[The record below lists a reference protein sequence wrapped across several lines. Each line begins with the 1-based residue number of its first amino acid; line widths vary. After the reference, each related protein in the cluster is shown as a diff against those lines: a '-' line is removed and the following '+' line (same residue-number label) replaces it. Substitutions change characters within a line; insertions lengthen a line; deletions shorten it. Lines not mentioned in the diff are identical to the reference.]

1 MSNIFS
7 EEKVDNT
14 PSDQIQTV
22 EASGSEEFNA
32 EQFLSDDFNG
42 VSDIV
47 SALGKFSGSSFIAT
61 LGIQVSSMFNSKF
74 NDVLTDLQ
82 FPDSVYDL
90 VKKEL
95 PTLTGQLK
103 SKIIEVTSSF
113 NSPLDLLTKVD
124 QFDQL
129 LSTDN
134 IRDTILNFVKEKTG
148 SSSTIDIVADLV
160 GGAND

>member
-14 PSDQIQTV
+14 PSDQIQTI
-22 EASGSEEFNA
+22 EASGSEEFNT
-32 EQFLSDDFNG
+32 EQFLSEDFNG

-47 SALGKFSGSSFIAT
+47 SALGKFSGSSFITT
-61 LGIQVSSMFNSKF
+61 LGAQVSSMFNSKF

-103 SKIIEVTSSF
+103 SKITEVTSSC
-113 NSPLDLLTKVD
+113 NSPLDLLTKID

-134 IRDTILNFVKEKTG
+134 IKDIILNFVKEKTG

>member
-14 PSDQIQTV
+14 PSDQIQTI
-22 EASGSEEFNA
+22 EASGSEEFNT
-32 EQFLSDDFNG
+32 EQFLSEDFNG

-47 SALGKFSGSSFIAT
+47 SALGKFSGSSFITT
-61 LGIQVSSMFNSKF
+61 LGAQVSSMFNSKF

-103 SKIIEVTSSF
+103 SRIIEVTSSF

-134 IRDTILNFVKEKTG
+134 IKDIILNFVKEKTG

>member
-14 PSDQIQTV
+14 PSDQIQTI
-22 EASGSEEFNA
+22 EASGSEEFNT
-32 EQFLSDDFNG
+32 EQFLSEDFNG

-47 SALGKFSGSSFIAT
+47 SALGKFSGSSFITT
-61 LGIQVSSMFNSKF
+61 LGAQVSSMFNSKF

-134 IRDTILNFVKEKTG
+134 IKDIILNFVKEKTG

>member
-22 EASGSEEFNA
+22 EASGSEEFNT
-32 EQFLSDDFNG
+32 EQFLGEDFNG

-47 SALGKFSGSSFIAT
+47 GALGKFSGSSFITT
-61 LGIQVSSMFNSKF
+61 LGAQVSSMFNSKF

-103 SKIIEVTSSF
+103 SKIVEVTSSF
-113 NSPLDLLTKVD
+113 NSPLDLLTKID

-134 IRDTILNFVKEKTG
+134 IKDIILNFVKEKTG